1 MKKDLLN
8 EKKKRFT
15 ALLLSGKYTQ
25 KELSGRLGISEKTAS
40 RWANGADS
48 RQLFKAKANL
58 SKELERLTGTPY
70 DKATAVLI
78 SGLIADIEKI
88 NSLIAKEAN

>member
-8 EKKKRFT
+8 EKKKEFT

-25 KELSGRLGISEKTAS
+25 KELSARLGISEKTAS

-48 RQLFKAKANL
+48 RQLLKAKANL
-58 SKELERLTGTPY
+58 SKELERLTNQPY
-70 DKATAVLI
+70 DSATAVLI
-78 SGLIADIEKI
+78 SGLVADIEKI
-88 NSLIAKEAN
+88 SHLIEKEAR